1 VVPDELEESVFH
13 GETASSYAR
22 YRRWYPSK
30 LIDDL
35 AQRFSGDGRGRLLDL
50 GCGTG
55 HLLLPLASVFDQAV
69 GVDPEPDMLR
79 EAARLAAETGVR
91 NVEWV
96 RGASTDLPTLRL
108 QLGRFD
114 LVTIGTAFHFMD
126 PHATLA
132 ALRDVVR
139 PGGGVVVA
147 YNGSPMWLHPAPWSQ
162 AIRRVLEAWLGPL
175 RDTDFDDRALLDCE
189 SVMADLNY
197 AHVERWEHVYEST
210 IDLDFIVGH
219 IYSALSPEQLSSDQR
234 PTFERHLREAA
245 AAVAPSKRVTET
257 VGVRAVIG
265 LRQAAPLR

>member
-1 VVPDELEESVFH
+1 VAPDELEGSVFH
-13 GETASSYAR
+13 GETASHYAR
-22 YRRWYPSK
+22 YRRWYPSE

-35 AQRFSGDGRGRLLDL
+35 ARRFGGDGGGRLLDL

-55 HLLLPLASVFDQAV
+55 HLLLQLASVFDEAV

-79 EAARLAAETGVR
+79 EAARRAAETGVR

-96 RGASTDLPTLRL
+96 RGASTDLPTLRF

-114 LVTIGTAFHFMD
+114 LVTVGTAFHYMD

-132 ALRDVVR
+132 ALRHVVR

-147 YNGSPMWLHPAPWSQ
+147 YNGSPMWLHPAPWSE
-162 AIRRVLEAWLGPL
+162 AIRRVLESWLGPV
-175 RDTDFDDRALLDCE
+175 RDADFDARALRDCE
-189 SVMADLNY
+189 SAMADLEY

-210 IDLDFIVGH
+210 IDVDFIVGH

-234 PTFERHLREAA
+234 PTFERHLREEV
-245 AAVAPSKRVTET
+245 AAVAPSQRVTET

-265 LRQAAPLR
+265 LR

>member
-1 VVPDELEESVFH
+1 MVSDELEESVFH

-22 YRRWYPSK
+22 YRRWYPSE

-35 AQRFSGDGRGRLLDL
+35 ARRFSGDGRGRLLDL

-69 GVDPEPDMLR
+69 GMDPEPDMLR

-91 NVEWV
+91 NVAWA

-108 QLGRFD
+108 QLGRFE

-147 YNGSPMWLHPAPWSQ
+147 WSE
-162 AIRRVLEAWLGPL
+162 AIRRVLESWLGPL
-175 RDTDFDDRALLDCE
+175 RDTDFDDRALRECG
-189 SVMADLNY
+189 SAMADLNY

-219 IYSALSPEQLSSDQR
+219 VYSALSPEQLSSDQR
-234 PTFERHLREAA
+234 PTFERHLRQAV
-245 AAVAPSKRVTET
+245 AAVAPSERVTET

>member
-1 VVPDELEESVFH
+1 VATDDVEESVFH

-22 YRRWYPSK
+22 YRRWYPLE

-35 AQRFSGDGRGRLLDL
+35 ARRFSGDGRGRLLDL

-55 HLLLPLASVFDQAV
+55 HLLLPLARVFDRAV
-69 GVDPEPDMLR
+69 GMDPEPDMLR
-79 EAARLAAETGVR
+79 EAARLAAESGVR

-126 PHATLA
+126 PPATLA
-132 ALRDVVR
+132 ALRDLIR

-147 YNGSPMWLHPAPWSQ
+147 YNGSPMWLHPTPWSQ
-162 AIRRVLEAWLGPL
+162 AIRRVLESWLGPMH
-175 RDTDFDDRALLDCE
+175 DTDFDDRGLRECE
-189 SVMADLNY
+189 SAMAGLNY
-197 AHVERWEHVYEST
+197 AHIERWEHVYEST

-219 IYSALSPEQLSSDQR
+219 IYSALSPEQLSPEMR
-234 PTFERHLREAA
+234 PTFERHLRQAV
-245 AAVAPSKRVTET
+245 AAVAPSERVTET

-265 LRQAAPLR
+265 LRQAAPRR